1 MRFVFAGEP
10 TIKGVKN
17 QYFYRGE
24 LPSQGWV
31 ISDPEGNKTVVKTG
45 PEPEPAKSFKLIAY
59 TPGCQLV
66 TLSVDDLASSDRQ
79 GQIKCTH
86 LNTIQFRGKVNVSPL
101 VGKTLQVEVLY
112 GCDWAR
118 AFFGTS
124 TAVTPFSLGKVDI
137 APNGSFTISLPDFPV
152 DPLWST
158 VAKDASLIF
167 YLVDR
172 ASGQRLGTM
181 KPSSDTSP
189 NGGPL
194 KVGPSYPLVSFS
206 VQSK

>member
-66 TLSVDDLASSDRQ
+66 TLW
-79 GQIKCTH
+79 
-86 LNTIQFRGKVNVSPL
+86 TIWPQAI
-101 VGKTLQVEVLY
+101 
-112 GCDWAR
+112 AR
-118 AFFGTS
+118 AKSSARTS
-124 TAVTPFSLGKVDI
+124 TPSNFAERSTCPPWSGTRCKWKFSTAAIGQERSSAR
-137 APNGSFTISLPDFPV
+137 APLLLRFLWERWISPPM
-152 DPLWST
+152 
-158 VAKDASLIF
+158 
-167 YLVDR
+167 DR
-172 ASGQRLGTM
+172 S
-181 KPSSDTSP
+181 PSVCPTSP
-189 NGGPL
+189 SILCGRQL
-194 KVGPSYPLVSFS
+194 QRTQTSSFIWS
-206 VQSK
+206 IAQAVNAWAQ